1 MKPDY
6 KIYRLYFSPPRLPQ
20 HIEVPMS
27 GRFSVIQSP
36 VHKISNGVQGF
47 FPPNLVKD
55 IDGVNLISKGR
66 KSETSEKRIYF
77 PETWY
82 WELVDLTNDGVS
94 EEALTL
100 PDTVTEWVGSAVCV
114 HPSKGVGIS
123 NIASIVTFK
132 EFFVDLTLPPS
143 AKRGE
148 IFPVKIS
155 IFNYLKESLPIRVI
169 LESPDAK
176 FEILGDSGETLGTGE
191 RTSCV
196 PAEDKT
202 VLSIRIRAKEV
213 GDVNISVNAIVEANS
228 VSDCGSGTVQQNND
242 HLIKPIRVNYEGF
255 LKEEA
260 QSKYVCTQD
269 LENSADAL
277 EIWNVKAPDSIV
289 PDSARGFVAVV
300 GDLMGPTLENLG
312 TLVKM
317 PYGCGEQNMLNF
329 APNIFVMQYLD
340 ASNQNTANIA
350 NKAIEFME
358 KGYQRELNYRHRD
371 GSFSAFGER
380 DESGSTW
387 LTAFVLKSF
396 AQSRTYISVDLND
409 LSISKAWLKSKQLE
423 NGCFESV
430 GKVLHKGMKGGLSG
444 SDSPSLLTSFVLI
457 SLIEAGESSSS
468 TAVSEALF
476 CINAAKPTTNPYSLA
491 VKAYALALANS
502 PDTQAALDQLLK
514 LAKTSAGSL
523 YWELPAQYESSKGVA
538 VETAS
543 YAILALL
550 AFAPN
555 SSASTVDYLPQVRL
569 IIKWINTQRNGQ
581 GGFISTQDTIIA
593 LQALAAFE
601 KTVSQGP
608 IDLTVLVTMGEVEN
622 SFTVNEQNK
631 LLQQSVPFPVV
642 PTSIT
647 FDIVGQGCVLLQSV
661 LRYNVPQAEGSE
673 TFSLKVTTKTEPDKG
688 CKTKRIEVC
697 SSYLLPDKKSNMA
710 IIEIDLVSG
719 YIPEKANLKQ
729 IIGYGTGLFKR
740 YEVDGSKV
748 TFYVDEFS
756 PEVICVSLRILREID
771 VENPKPGTVKVYD
784 YYKPEYVVSETYT
797 LPPTTECLDEG
808 EVFPSFEGEIIN
820 AVEGGEEQPAET
832 TTVNLD
838 EALAAFD
845 EAIV

>member
-1 MKPDY
+1 MRETSIGRLETMQSNARRVNKKEKSAKSGKKPKEKPKKKKKSKKGKKTRSFFPETWLWVIEQIKFCSGRRGVETY
-6 KIYRLYFSPPRLPQ
+6 A
-20 HIEVPMS
+20 IEVLGYEGSYDLIMIP
-27 GRFSVIQSP
+27 SVSVTSVLKRP
-36 VHKISNGVQGF
+36 E
-47 FPPNLVKD
+47 
-55 IDGVNLISKGR
+55 LIAK
-66 KSETSEKRIYF
+66 KSFIKTRTYF
-77 PETWY
+77 PETWI
-82 WELVDLTNDGVS
+82 WTLFSFGNDGVS
-94 EEALTL
+94 EEALNL

-176 FEILGDSGETLGTGE
+176 FEILADSGETLGTGE

-196 PAEDKT
+196 PEEDKT
-202 VLSIRIRAKEV
+202 VFSIRIRAKEV
-213 GDVNISVNAIVEANS
+213 GDVNISVKAIVEANS
-228 VSDCGSGTVQQNND
+228 VSDCGSGAVQQNND
-242 HLIKPIRVNYEGF
+242 HLIKPIRVSYEGF
-255 LKEEA
+255 LKEET
-260 QSKYVCTQD
+260 QSKYVCTED

-300 GDLMGPTLENLG
+300 GDLMGPTLE
-312 TLVKM
+312 
-317 PYGCGEQNMLNF
+317 
-329 APNIFVMQYLD
+329 YLD

-358 KGYQRELNYRHRD
+358 K
-371 GSFSAFGER
+371 
-380 DESGSTW
+380 
-387 LTAFVLKSF
+387 
-396 AQSRTYISVDLND
+396 VDPND
-409 LSISKAWLKSKQLE
+409 LSISKGWLKSKQLE

-523 YWELPAQYESSKGVA
+523 YWELPAQYGKYLKLQKSSKGVA

-550 AFAPN
+550 TFAPN

-608 IDLTVLVTMGEVEN
+608 VDLTVLVTMGDVEN

-673 TFSLKVTTKTEPDKG
+673 AFSLKVTTKTEPDKG

-748 TFYVDEFS
+748 TIYVDEFS

-808 EVFPSFEGEIIN
+808 EVFTSFEGEIIN
-820 AVEGGEEQPAET
+820 AVEGGGEQPAETTT